1 MMTRFQS
8 LTLAFISAIVCP
20 ICAVHANELHSA
32 EAPVPL
38 HSPEVIASVIE
49 RIQNQVQALP
59 ANNENSNQ
67 IAIAV
72 SLSMP
77 RASLL
82 RLAQDAKDAGLALSF
97 RGVGETIPATE
108 TDDGKMPTVIERY
121 GSHLLKRHLAS
132 FDFLREVG
140 VTIRIDPMLF
150 QKANI
155 NHVPQVLVI
164 GKAHHPLQNCALTN
178 ASDSLCAGTPAQ
190 TTVITRAI
198 GDVTLAFALR
208 HLEDELKTSLKEN
221 QGNEVLMSALQ
232 TVQATLKPLGER
244 P

>member
-32 EAPVPL
+32 EVPVPL
-38 HSPEVIASVIE
+38 HSPEAIALVIE

-59 ANNENSNQ
+59 SEDKTVNQ

-97 RGVGETIPATE
+97 RGVGETIPATV

-121 GSHLLKRHLAS
+121 GSHLLKRYLAS

-150 QKANI
+150 RKANI
-155 NHVPQVLVI
+155 DHVPQVFVI
-164 GKAHHPLQNCALTN
+164 GRSHHPLQNCALSQD
-178 ASDSLCAGTPAQ
+178 SDSHCAGTPAQ

-221 QGNEVLMSALQ
+221 QGNEVLISALQ
-232 TVQATLKPLGER
+232 TVQAILKPLGER

>member
-59 ANNENSNQ
+59 ANDENSNQ

-97 RGVGETIPATE
+97 RGVGETIPATM

-132 FDFLREVG
+132 YDFLREVG

-164 GKAHHPLQNCALTN
+164 GKAHPLQICALTN
-178 ASDSLCAGTPAQ
+178 APDSLCAGTPAQ

>member
-8 LTLAFISAIVCP
+8 LTLAFISAIVCS

-38 HSPEVIASVIE
+38 HSPEAIASVIE
-49 RIQNQVQALP
+49 RIQNQAQALP
-59 ANNENSNQ
+59 ANDENSHQ

-97 RGVGETIPATE
+97 RGVGETIPATM

-150 QKANI
+150 
-155 NHVPQVLVI
+155 P
-164 GKAHHPLQNCALTN
+164 
-178 ASDSLCAGTPAQ
+178 
-190 TTVITRAI
+190 
-198 GDVTLAFALR
+198 FALR
-208 HLEDELKTSLKEN
+208 HLEDELKTSLKKN
-221 QGNEVLMSALQ
+221 QGNEVLMGALR